1 MTELVF
7 IIEEDP
13 EGGLNARAV
22 GPAIFTQA
30 DSLDELRK
38 NIREAVSCHFD
49 NEEERPRLIRLHFT
63 RDEVLAL

>member
-7 IIEEDP
+7 IVEEDP
-13 EGGLNARAV
+13 GGGLTARAA

-30 DSLDELRK
+30 EDMDELRRS
-38 NIREAVSCHFD
+38 IREAVLCHFD
-49 NEEERPRLIRLHFT
+49 KPEDRPSIIRLHFT

>member
-7 IIEEDP
+7 LIEEDP
-13 EGGLNARAV
+13 EGGLTARAA

-30 DSLDELRK
+30 DGIEELRK
-38 NIREAVSCHFD
+38 NIREAVLCHFED
-49 NEEERPRLIRLHFT
+49 PESRPRLVRLHFT